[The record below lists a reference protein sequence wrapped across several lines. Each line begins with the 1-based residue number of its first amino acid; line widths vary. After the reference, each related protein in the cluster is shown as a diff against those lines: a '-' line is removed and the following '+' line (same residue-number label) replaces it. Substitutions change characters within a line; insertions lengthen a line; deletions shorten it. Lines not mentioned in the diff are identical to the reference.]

1 MPPTAPP
8 RSAYAI
14 FRLERFAEI
23 GCSAGGF
30 MGTGKTK
37 KNHSKQVGNEWT
49 ELSEEQ
55 QQPYE
60 AMFAA
65 KVEEHEKATE
75 AYEAALE
82 QWEQQKGQPAP

>member
-1 MPPTAPP
+1 MNAC
-8 RSAYAI
+8 YEQMMI
-14 FRLERFAEI
+14 EL
-23 GCSAGGF
+23 
-30 MGTGKTK
+30 GTSGELFQ
-37 KNHSKQVGNEWT
+37 KNYSKQVGNEWT